1 MSPRLTAL
9 ALVAFLFAPLGVHAL
24 GQPTSLSVS
33 PSTLQ
38 LTADQ
43 SVALVV
49 TAKDA
54 TNATED
60 VTGASTYSVTDP
72 RGRIV
77 GTTYEAGKAGSWL
90 ITVTYEG
97 LTATVPVTITA
108 GALTEM
114 VINPNSEPEIVPLD
128 RTTDFSAQGFDADNN
143 RITIPSPTWSVT
155 GGIGTISTRGVF
167 TPTKLGTGTVVIT
180 SGAITAS
187 VRVDTVAARGTN
199 ENVNATTNTN
209 TVVNTNTTNTNGNV
223 NGDTNAPAPTNV
235 NTPTE
240 GSTDDAT
247 TCTSRK
253 NWLWGIILLA
263 LLGAVAVLYAF
274 VPVTKN
280 WPAFV
285 AIVAALT
292 MSVVERNTGCTDNVW
307 WPWIAILGTIGL
319 TIFAYQQTPKQPSA

>member
-9 ALVAFLFAPLGVHAL
+9 ALAAFLFAPLGVRAI
-24 GQPTSLSVS
+24 GPATSLSVT
-33 PSTLQ
+33 PSSLK

-60 VTGASTYSVTDP
+60 VTGASTYAVSDP

-97 LTATVPVTITA
+97 LTATVPVTVTA
-108 GALTEM
+108 GALVEM
-114 VINPNSEPEIVPLD
+114 IINPNSEPEIIPLD
-128 RTTDFSAQGFDADNN
+128 RKPDFAAQGFDVDNN
-143 RITIPSPTWSVT
+143 RVSIPTPNWSVT
-155 GGIGTISTRGVF
+155 GGIGTISSKGVF
-167 TPTKLGTGTVVIT
+167 TPSKLGAGTVVIT
-180 SGAITAS
+180 SGSIS
-187 VRVDTVAARGTN
+187 SSIRVNVVAARGTN
-199 ENVNATTNTN
+199 ENSNANTN
-209 TVVNTNTTNTNGNV
+209 TAANTNAGPKTNSNV
-223 NGDTNAPAPTNV
+223 NSDTNAPANANI
-235 NTPTE
+235 NTPTD
-240 GSTDDAT
+240 GSTDDT
-247 TCTSRK
+247 RVCTARK

-274 VPVTKN
+274 IPVTKN

-285 AIVAALT
+285 AVVAAIGL
-292 MSVVERNTGCTDNVW
+292 SVVERNTGCTDNVW
-307 WPWIAILGTIGL
+307 WPWIAILGTVGL